1 MTVVIGTAGH
11 IDHGKTTL
19 LRGLTGIDADRLP
32 EEHERGLTIDVG
44 YAHLDLPDGSS
55 LDFVDV
61 PGHDRF
67 VGNMLVG
74 AGEIDAALVVVAADD
89 GPRAQTLE
97 HLELIDALGIRDAVA
112 VVTKADAVPAGRAAT
127 VAADLDTLLTRTSLA
142 GSPVLTVSGTTGAGI
157 PELLQAL
164 IALRD
169 RVEVRS
175 AARASGPLRLAIDR
189 AFGVKGRGAVVTG
202 TLRGGSI
209 GEGDRLRLE
218 PGGGI
223 VRVRAVHVH
232 NAPRPANEAGRT
244 ALNLAG
250 VEVGD
255 LRRGQVVTRGA
266 GIEASDRLLVRL
278 GPVAELGGAGTSPR
292 FPPRDGAHA
301 RLHIGTE
308 QVEALVRRRD
318 HEAVDMPDGSVV
330 ASLRLDAP
338 VATFVG
344 DRAVLRRP
352 SPGEAIAAVQVL
364 DPSPPRG
371 ISRRRANPERLLA
384 IVAAIDSADADAA
397 AEAIVRL
404 HGALSIAR
412 VAAVEAALRR
422 ADDPE
427 APDAERDGFV
437 LASDVVASL
446 EASTTELVHASVPL
460 EALRSALGRTLR
472 RLVSVDRSA
481 APAAARAVDLV
492 IDDLVGRGRLVRD
505 GNRVRDPASGPT
517 MSPEAAAAMDRLV
530 ASLAVAAP
538 PGLADAARAAGCPPD
553 GVRALIAAGRITRV
567 EPDLAWATPTYERLV
582 GLALDLAT
590 PGPVTPA
597 ALRDATGTSRR
608 FVLAI
613 LEDLDRRDL
622 LRRTPAGHVRGPRA
636 PQPA

>member
-1 MTVVIGTAGH
+1 
-11 IDHGKTTL
+11 
-19 LRGLTGIDADRLP
+19 
-32 EEHERGLTIDVG
+32 
-44 YAHLDLPDGSS
+44 
-55 LDFVDV
+55 
-61 PGHDRF
+61 
-67 VGNMLVG
+67 
-74 AGEIDAALVVVAADD
+74 
-89 GPRAQTLE
+89 
-97 HLELIDALGIRDAVA
+97 
-112 VVTKADAVPAGRAAT
+112 
-127 VAADLDTLLTRTSLA
+127 
-142 GSPVLTVSGTTGAGI
+142 
-157 PELLQAL
+157 
-164 IALRD
+164 
-169 RVEVRS
+169 
-175 AARASGPLRLAIDR
+175 
-189 AFGVKGRGAVVTG
+189 
-202 TLRGGSI
+202 
-209 GEGDRLRLE
+209 
-218 PGGGI
+218 
-223 VRVRAVHVH
+223 
-232 NAPRPANEAGRT
+232 
-244 ALNLAG
+244 
-250 VEVGD
+250 
-255 LRRGQVVTRGA
+255 
-266 GIEASDRLLVRL
+266 
-278 GPVAELGGAGTSPR
+278 
-292 FPPRDGAHA
+292 
-301 RLHIGTE
+301 
-308 QVEALVRRRD
+308 
-318 HEAVDMPDGSVV
+318 MPDGSVV

-364 DPSPPRG
+364 DPSPPHG

-517 MSPEAAAAMDRLV
+517 ISPEAAAAMDRLV